1 MKFPWPRKPG
11 DFTASF
17 RLDVCGLYNSGI
29 RPDLLVE
36 ERGKLRRRASH
47 RIDEVNLRELGPHG
61 RIVQDRY
68 QVLRYPVGDRGIN
81 LGVANRPYQTVMLTP
96 PLAVPGPVAGA
107 GLPGILFAGGGLLAW
122 WRRKR
127 KGAALAAA

>member
-1 MKFPWPRKPG
+1 MGSSGHSGHGANSERRTVRREKSKPLVLELKVWLEQQITRVSG
-11 DFTASF
+11 FTASF
-17 RLDVCGLYNSGI
+17 RLDIRGLYNSGI

-47 RIDEVNLRELGPHG
+47 RIDEVNLRELGPYG

-96 PLAVPGPVAGA
+96 LRSG
-107 GLPGILFAGGGLLAW
+107 
-122 WRRKR
+122 
-127 KGAALAAA
+127 